1 MAKTTKDENAL
12 EHDKREIFALEY
24 CVSLNGTQA
33 AIRAGYAQNSAH
45 VEASRLLRD
54 AKVLTR
60 VCELMKERAESLK
73 IDAGFVLKSLLE
85 VYGRCMENTPVMVW
99 DGEQKAM
106 VHEINENGI
115 GVYKFDSAGALKA
128 LEMIGKHLKM
138 FTDKSEITGADG
150 NELTI
155 RIVRPNEAQ

>member
-12 EHDKREIFALEY
+12 EHDRREIFALEY
-24 CVSLNGTQA
+24 CVTLNGTQA

-60 VCELMKERAESLK
+60 VCELMKERAERLK
-73 IDAGFVLKSLLE
+73 IDAGFVLTQLLE
-85 VYGRCMENTPVMVW
+85 VYERCMTKTPVMVW
-99 DGEQKAM
+99 DGELKMM
-106 VHEINENGI
+106 VQAVGEEG
-115 GVYKFDSAGALKA
+115 GVWQFDSIGALKS

-138 FTDKSEITGADG
+138 FTDKAEITGANGTELVVKIIKPDG
-150 NELTI
+150 
-155 RIVRPNEAQ
+155 V